1 MDRHKKWS
9 EKNKVSENERK
20 AKWRKEN
27 PERMKEYL
35 RLWREKNSDYF
46 ANYRKNNPHLSV
58 VYRKTHYTKNKTNEH
73 HLILTNIRRR
83 LRSFLKKGSV
93 TQKIDNYLGCDISF
107 LKKYLEGKFTEGMS
121 WENYGLKGW
130 HIDHIYPLSKID
142 TTNEEEVKMVCH
154 YTNLQP
160 LWAVDNIKKGNKVVH
175 IDF

>member
-20 AKWRKEN
+20 TKWRKEN
-27 PERMKEYL
+27 PELMKEYL

-46 ANYRKNNPHLSV
+46 VNYRKNNPSLQAR
-58 VYRKTHYTKNKTNEH
+58 YRKTHYVKNKTNENY
-73 HLILTNIRRR
+73 LILKNIRRR
-83 LRSFLKKGSV
+83 LRSFLKNGSV

-107 LKKYLEGKFTEGMS
+107 LKKYLEEKFVEGMS
-121 WENYGLKGW
+121 WKNYGNKGW

-142 TTNEEEVKMVCH
+142 PRNEEEIKMVCH

-160 LWAVDNIKKGNKVVH
+160 LWAADNIKKSNKVMNTH
-175 IDF
+175 L